1 MKLTEVLRAQH
12 REVLA
17 LFARLECADDPNE
30 RRELLE
36 AITEALQV
44 HAALEAAVFYPAL
57 RARGAGELDA
67 LVLEAIEEHH
77 VVELLLAEA
86 PELDP
91 ETESFP
97 AKMAVLR
104 KLVERHVDEEEALLF
119 EAAPALDASARAAGA
134 DRP

>member
-17 LFARLECADDPNE
+17 LFARLERADDPNE
-30 RRELLE
+30 RRGLLD
-36 AITEALQV
+36 AIGEALQA
-44 HAALEAAVFYPAL
+44 HAALEAEAFYPAL

-91 ETESFP
+91 EAESFP

-104 KLVERHVDEEEALLF
+104 KLVERHIDEEEALLF
-119 EAAPALDASARAAGA
+119 EVAPALDVHARAEGA